1 MGNSFIVS
9 EQGHIVALHPI
20 DVGGVAKSVYW
31 KMDVWQHASIIV
43 VSGAAANQA
52 TLKVY
57 KSTDNAGTGEHA
69 IDFASY
75 DAGATDVLGARTAST
90 AAAGFLQT
98 AANCISIFE
107 VDANQLDSD
116 HPFMGVK
123 TDGAAA
129 NLIAIVVVL
138 SGGRYPA
145 AGSPTV
151 GPS

>member
-1 MGNSFIVS
+1 MSQLFNVA
-9 EQGHIVALHPI
+9 EQGHVVALHPI
-20 DVGGVAKSVYW
+20 DVGGAAKSIYF
-31 KMDVWQHASIIV
+31 KMDKWSHASVIV

-52 TLKVY
+52 TLKCY

-69 IDFASY
+69 IDFSSY
-75 DAGATDVLGARTAST
+75 NAGATDVLGARTTST

-98 AANCISIFE
+98 AANCISVFE
-107 VDANQLDSD
+107 VDASELDAD
-116 HPFMGVK
+116 HPYLGVK

-138 SGGRYPA
+138 SGGRYTGA
-145 AGSPTV
+145 STPTV